1 MATISNTITMQD
13 KMTPVLRSIIKA
25 LQSTVDAMAAVD
37 HVSNSAFRKAQKD
50 VQAASEALDKFNNN
64 LDEISPK
71 VDNVGSGFSKW
82 KAGIVVA
89 NQALELTKKVV
100 RAIPNQLTEISN
112 MTDQQSRLRAMLD
125 EGESVYDI
133 QQLITRSAM
142 DTRSA
147 YKDTLES
154 AVQMKAAMSE
164 YGMSTQAAVR
174 ISELMNK
181 SLTLGGTK
189 GAAAQSVMYNLQ
201 QSLAT
206 GRLRWEDWKIVA
218 SNSIYLAD
226 VVAKYVGVTRAQL
239 NQMVRD
245 GEISA
250 IDFTNALLEAG
261 ARIDEEFE
269 MMPDTFADWVNNIK
283 TFATGKFLE
292 EGGLHEKILKMLAS
306 DQFLAMV
313 EGIKNAIVSL
323 LDFLEVVLDYV
334 LMISEWIGNN
344 WGIIEPIIWGIV
356 AAFAAY
362 EIIMAAYEII
372 MIASAI
378 ATWIATGAAQ
388 AFFVT
393 LLTNPLTWIIL
404 LIGLV
409 VAAIYKWVQSVG
421 GLQNAWEIAKAAMVV
436 ALMALKIAFFTSI
449 YFIMDLVDKLVLA
462 WKSAGV
468 AIANFLGTMKV
479 NVLNILQDMINGAI
493 DLINEFIGVLN
504 KIPGVSID
512 TINHVSFA
520 TEAAAAEEAARQSR
534 EADLAAY
541 RSEME
546 AKAAERD
553 SKLDAMKNELT
564 EATKNLSNLYK
575 ASKNE
580 AAKKA
585 EEDTPFAEA
594 SANDLAYKEMMEAA
608 GNPTIKGGKLDK
620 IKDDISITDED
631 IKLLKDVA
639 AVEFVN
645 KYTTLRPEMTVTF
658 GDVRETADVNK
669 ILSVIED
676 MIEEA
681 YASSLVG
688 EGA

>member
-1 MATISNTITMQD
+1 MATVSNTIAMRD
-13 KMTPVLRSIIKA
+13 KMTPVLRTIIKSM
-25 LQSTVDAMAAVD
+25 QTTVDVMAGID
-37 HVSNSAFRKAQKD
+37 KVSNSAFRRAQSD
-50 VQAASEALDKFNNN
+50 VRAASEALNQFNNN
-64 LDEISPK
+64 LDEIPPR
-71 VDNVGSGFSKW
+71 VDNVGSKFSKW
-82 KAGIVVA
+82 KMGIIAA
-89 NQALELTKKVV
+89 NQALELSKKMVG
-100 RAIPNQLTEISN
+100 AIANQLTDISD

-125 EGESVYDI
+125 EGESVYDM

-147 YKDTLES
+147 YEDILES

-164 YGMSTQAAVR
+164 YGMSTQATVR
-174 ISELMNK
+174 MSELMSK
-181 SLTLGGTK
+181 ALTLGGTK

-201 QSLAT
+201 QSLAA
-206 GRLRWEDWKIVA
+206 GRLRWEDWKIVT
-218 SNSIYLAD
+218 SNSVYLAD
-226 VVAKYVGVTRAQL
+226 VVAKSVGVTRAQL
-239 NQMVRD
+239 NQMVQD

-250 IDFTNALLEAG
+250 VDFTNALLEAG

-292 EGGLHEKILKMLAS
+292 EGGLHDKILEMLAS

-323 LDFLEVVLDYV
+323 LDFLGVVLDYV

-344 WGIIEPIIWGIV
+344 WGIIAPIIWGIV
-356 AAFAAY
+356 AAFV
-362 EIIMAAYEII
+362 AYEII
-372 MIASAI
+372 MIASAV
-378 ATWIATGAAQ
+378 ATWIANGAAQ

-393 LLTNPLTWIIL
+393 LLTNPLTWIVL

-421 GLQNAWEIAKAAMVV
+421 GLQNAWEIAKAAIVV
-436 ALMALKIAFFTSI
+436 ALQALKIAFFTSI

-479 NVLNILQDMINGAI
+479 NVLSILQGMINGAI
-493 DLINEFIGVLN
+493 DLINDFIRVLN

-512 TINHVSFA
+512 AISHVTFA
-520 TEAAAAEEAARQSR
+520 TEAAATEEAARQSR
-534 EADLAAY
+534 ESELSAY
-541 RSEME
+541 KNEME

-553 SKLDAMKNELT
+553 SKLEAMKNELAD
-564 EATKNLSNLYK
+564 ATKNLSNLY
-575 ASKNE
+575 AVSKNE
-580 AAKKA
+580 ATKKA
-585 EEDTPFAEA
+585 EDETSFPEA
-594 SANDLAYKEMMEAA
+594 SANDLAYKDMINAI
-608 GNPTIKGGKLDK
+608 GNPTIKGGNLDSVGK

-639 AVEFVN
+639 ATEFVN
-645 KYTTLRPEMTVTF
+645 KYTTLRPEMTVQF

-669 ILSVIED
+669 ILGVIED
-676 MIEEA
+676 MVEEA
-681 YASSLVG
+681 YASVLVG

>member
-1 MATISNTITMQD
+1 MATVSNTVTMQD
-13 KMTPVLRSIIKA
+13 RMTPVLRTIIKS
-25 LQSTVDAMAAVD
+25 LQSTVDAMAGVD
-37 HVSNSAFRKAQKD
+37 RVSNTSFRRAQKD
-50 VQAASEALDKFNNN
+50 VQAASEALDQFNNN
-64 LDEISPK
+64 LDEIPPR
-71 VDNVGSGFSKW
+71 VDNAGSRFGKW
-82 KAGIVVA
+82 KAGIVAA
-89 NQALELTKKVV
+89 NQALELGKKVV
-100 RAIPNQLTEISN
+100 GAIANQLTEISD

-125 EGESVYDI
+125 EGESIYDM

-147 YKDTLES
+147 YEDTLES

-174 ISELMNK
+174 MSELMNK
-181 SLTLGGTK
+181 ALTLGGTK

-206 GRLRWEDWKIVA
+206 GQLRWEDWKIVA
-218 SNSIYLAD
+218 SNSVYLAD
-226 VVAKYVGVTRAQL
+226 VVAKSVGVTRAQL
-239 NQMVRD
+239 NQMVQD

-250 IDFTNALLEAG
+250 ADFTNALLEAG

-269 MMPDTFADWVNNIK
+269 MMPDTFADWINNIK
-283 TFATGKFLE
+283 TFAAGKFLE
-292 EGGLHEKILKMLAS
+292 EGGLHEKILEMIAS

-323 LDFLEVVLDYV
+323 LDFLGVVFDYV

-344 WGIIEPIIWGIV
+344 WDIIAPIVWGIV
-356 AAFAAY
+356 AAF
-362 EIIMAAYEII
+362 AAYEII

-378 ATWIATGAAQ
+378 ATWIANGAAQ

-421 GLQNAWEIAKAAMVV
+421 GLQNAWEIAKAAMVI
-436 ALMALKIAFFTSI
+436 ALMTLKIAFFTSI

-479 NVLNILQDMINGAI
+479 NVLSILQGMINGAI
-493 DLINEFIGVLN
+493 DLINKFIGVLN

-512 TINHVSFA
+512 AVNHVSFA
-520 TEAAAAEEAARQSR
+520 AEAAATEEAARQSR
-534 EADLAAY
+534 ESDLSAY
-541 RSEME
+541 KSEME
-546 AKAAERD
+546 ARAAERD
-553 SKLDAMKNELT
+553 SKLSGMKSELA
-564 EATKNLSNLYK
+564 EATQQLSNLYTN
-575 ASKNE
+575 SKNE
-580 AAKKA
+580 AASKA
-585 EEDTPFAEA
+585 EDTTAEFDP
-594 SANDLAYKEMMEAA
+594 SINDSAYKEMMNAA
-608 GNPTIKGGKLDK
+608 ANPTMDGGKLDSVGK
-620 IKDDISITDED
+620 IKDDVSITDED

-639 AVEFVN
+639 ATEFIN
-645 KYTTLRPEMTVTF
+645 KFTTLRPEMQVTF

-669 ILSVIED
+669 ILEVIED
-676 MIEEA
+676 MVEDA
-681 YASSLVG
+681 YASVLVG
-688 EGA
+688 EGV

>member
-1 MATISNTITMQD
+1 MATVSNTVTMQD
-13 KMTPVLRSIIKA
+13 RMTPVLRTIIKS
-25 LQSTVDAMAAVD
+25 LQSTVDAMAGMD
-37 HVSNSAFRKAQKD
+37 GVSNKAFDGVKRN
-50 VQAASEALDKFNNN
+50 VQAASEALDQFNNN
-64 LDEISPK
+64 LDEIPPR
-71 VDNVGSGFSKW
+71 VDNVGLRFGKW
-82 KAGIVVA
+82 KAGIVAA
-89 NQALELTKKVV
+89 NQALELGKKEVG
-100 RAIPNQLTEISN
+100 AIANQLTEISD

-125 EGESVYDI
+125 EGESIYDM

-174 ISELMNK
+174 MSELMNK
-181 SLTLGGTK
+181 ALTLGGTK
-189 GAAAQSVMYNLQ
+189 GAAAQSIMYNLQ

-218 SNSIYLAD
+218 SNSVYLAD
-226 VVAKYVGVTRAQL
+226 VVAKNVGVTRAQL
-239 NQMVRD
+239 NQMVQD

-250 IDFTNALLEAG
+250 ADFTNALLEAG
-261 ARIDEEFE
+261 AKIDEEFE

-292 EGGLHEKILKMLAS
+292 EGGLHEKILEMLAS

-323 LDFLEVVLDYV
+323 LDFLGVVLDYV

-344 WGIIEPIIWGIV
+344 WGIIAPIIWGIV

-362 EIIMAAYEII
+362 EIIM
-372 MIASAI
+372 IASAV
-378 ATWIATGAAQ
+378 ATWIANGAAQ

-421 GLQNAWEIAKAAMVV
+421 GLQNAWEIAKAAMVI
-436 ALMALKIAFFTSI
+436 ALMTLKIAFFTSI

-479 NVLNILQDMINGAI
+479 NVLSILQSMINGAI
-493 DLINEFIGVLN
+493 DLINKFIGVLN

-512 TINHVSFA
+512 AVNHVSFA
-520 TEAAAAEEAARQSR
+520 AEAAATEEAARQSR
-534 EADLAAY
+534 ESDLSAY
-541 RSEME
+541 KSEME
-546 AKAAERD
+546 ARAAERD
-553 SKLDAMKNELT
+553 SKLSGMKSELA
-564 EATKNLSNLYK
+564 EATQQLSNLYTN
-575 ASKNE
+575 SKNE
-580 AAKKA
+580 AASKA
-585 EEDTPFAEA
+585 EDTTAEFDP
-594 SANDLAYKEMMEAA
+594 SINDSAYKEMMNAA
-608 GNPTIKGGKLDK
+608 ANPTMDGGKLDSVGK
-620 IKDDISITDED
+620 IKDDVSITDED

-639 AVEFVN
+639 ATEFIN
-645 KYTTLRPEMTVTF
+645 KFTTLRPEMQVTF

-669 ILSVIED
+669 ILEVIED
-676 MIEEA
+676 MVEDA
-681 YASSLVG
+681 YASTLVG
-688 EGA
+688 EGV

>member
-1 MATISNTITMQD
+1 MATVSNTITMQD
-13 KMTPVLRSIIKA
+13 RMTPVLRTIIKS
-25 LQSTVDAMAAVD
+25 LQSTVDAMAGVD
-37 HVSNSAFRKAQKD
+37 HVSNTSFRRAQKD
-50 VQAASEALDKFNNN
+50 VQAASEALDQFNNN
-64 LDEISPK
+64 LDEIPPR
-71 VDNVGSGFSKW
+71 VDNAGSGFSKW
-82 KAGIVVA
+82 KIGIMAA
-89 NQALELTKKVV
+89 NQALELGKKVV
-100 RAIPNQLTEISN
+100 GAIANQLTEISD
-112 MTDQQSRLRAMLD
+112 MTDQQSRLKAMLD
-125 EGESVYDI
+125 EGENVYDM

-174 ISELMNK
+174 MSELMNK

-218 SNSIYLAD
+218 SNSVYLAD
-226 VVAKYVGVTRAQL
+226 VVAKNIGVTRAQL
-239 NQMVRD
+239 NQMVQD

-250 IDFTNALLEAG
+250 TDFTNALLEAG
-261 ARIDEEFE
+261 AKIDEEFE

-292 EGGLHEKILKMLAS
+292 EGGLHDKILEMLAS

-323 LDFLEVVLDYV
+323 LDFLGVVLDYV

-362 EIIMAAYEII
+362 EIIM
-372 MIASAI
+372 IASAV
-378 ATWIATGAAQ
+378 ATWIANGAAQ

-421 GLQNAWEIAKAAMVV
+421 GLQNAWEIAKAAIVI
-436 ALMALKIAFFTSI
+436 ALIALKIAFFTSI

-479 NVLNILQDMINGAI
+479 NVLSILQGMINGAI
-493 DLINEFIGVLN
+493 DLINKFIGVLN

-512 TINHVSFA
+512 AVNHVSFA
-520 TEAAAAEEAARQSR
+520 TEAAATEEAARQSR
-534 EADLAAY
+534 ESDLSAY
-541 RSEME
+541 KSEME
-546 AKAAERD
+546 ARAAERD
-553 SKLDAMKNELT
+553 NKLWAMENEFLNAVT
-564 EATKNLSNLYK
+564 NLSDLYATSK
-575 ASKNE
+575 SEAS
-580 AAKKA
+580 KKA
-585 EEDTPFAEA
+585 EEDTSPIDA
-594 SANDLAYKEMMEAA
+594 SANDLAYKDMMNAA

-620 IKDDISITDED
+620 IRDDVSITDED

-639 AVEFVN
+639 QTEFIN
-645 KYTTLRPEMTVTF
+645 KFTTLRPEMSVSF

-676 MIEEA
+676 MVEEA

>member
-1 MATISNTITMQD
+1 MATIKNTITMQD
-13 KMTPVLRSIIKA
+13 RMTPVLRTIIKS
-25 LQSTVDAMAAVD
+25 LQSTVDAMAGVD
-37 HVSNSAFRKAQKD
+37 HVSNTSFRRAQRD
-50 VQAASEALDKFNNN
+50 VQAASEALDQFNNN
-64 LDEISPK
+64 LDEIPPR

-82 KAGIVVA
+82 KMGIIAA
-89 NQALELTKKVV
+89 NQALELGKKVV
-100 RAIPNQLTEISN
+100 GAIANQLTDISD

-125 EGESVYDI
+125 EGEGVYDM

-147 YKDTLES
+147 YEDTLES

-174 ISELMNK
+174 MSELMNK

-206 GRLRWEDWKIVA
+206 GQLRWEDWKIVA
-218 SNSIYLAD
+218 SNSVYLAD
-226 VVAKYVGVTRAQL
+226 VVAKNVGVTRAQL
-239 NQMVRD
+239 NQMVQD

-250 IDFTNALLEAG
+250 ADFTNALLEAG

-292 EGGLHEKILKMLAS
+292 DGGLHEKILEMLAS

-323 LDFLEVVLDYV
+323 LDFLGVVLDYV

-344 WGIIEPIIWGIV
+344 WGIIAPIIWGIV

-362 EIIMAAYEII
+362 EIIM
-372 MIASAI
+372 IASAI
-378 ATWIATGAAQ
+378 ATWIANGAAQ

-409 VAAIYKWVQSVG
+409 VAAVYKWVQSVG
-421 GLQNAWEIAKAAMVV
+421 GLQNAWEIAKAAIVI
-436 ALMALKIAFFTSI
+436 ALIALKIAFFTSI
-449 YFIMDLVDKLVLA
+449 YFIMDLVDKLVMA

-479 NVLNILQDMINGAI
+479 NVLSILQGMINGAI
-493 DLINEFIGVLN
+493 DLINKFIGVLN

-512 TINHVSFA
+512 AVNHVSFA
-520 TEAAAAEEAARQSR
+520 AEAAATEEAARQSR
-534 EADLAAY
+534 ESDLSAY
-541 RSEME
+541 KSEME

-553 SKLDAMKNELT
+553 SKLGAMKNELAD
-564 EATKNLSNLYK
+564 ATKNLSNLYA
-575 ASKNE
+575 ASKSE
-580 AAKKA
+580 ANKKA
-585 EEDTPFAEA
+585 EEDIPFTEA
-594 SANDLAYKEMMEAA
+594 SANDLAYKDMMNAA

-620 IKDDISITDED
+620 VGKIKDDVSITDED

-639 AVEFVN
+639 QTEFIN
-645 KYTTLRPEMTVTF
+645 KFTTLRPEMQVSF
-658 GDVRETADVNK
+658 GDVKETADV
-669 ILSVIED
+669 
-676 MIEEA
+676 
-681 YASSLVG
+681 
-688 EGA
+688 

>member
-1 MATISNTITMQD
+1 MATIKNTITMQD
-13 KMTPVLRSIIKA
+13 RMTPVLRTIIKS
-25 LQSTVDAMAAVD
+25 LQSTVDAMAGVD
-37 HVSNSAFRKAQKD
+37 HVSNTSFRRAQRD
-50 VQAASEALDKFNNN
+50 VQAASEALDQFNNN
-64 LDEISPK
+64 LDEIPPR
-71 VDNVGSGFSKW
+71 VDNAGSGFSKW
-82 KAGIVVA
+82 KMGIIAA
-89 NQALELTKKVV
+89 NQALELGKKVV
-100 RAIPNQLTEISN
+100 GAIANQLTDISD

-125 EGESVYDI
+125 EGEGVYDM

-147 YKDTLES
+147 YEDTLES

-174 ISELMNK
+174 MSELMNK

-206 GRLRWEDWKIVA
+206 GQLRWEDWKIVA
-218 SNSIYLAD
+218 SNSVYLAD
-226 VVAKYVGVTRAQL
+226 VVAKNVGVTRAQL
-239 NQMVRD
+239 NQMVQD

-250 IDFTNALLEAG
+250 ADFTNALLEAG

-292 EGGLHEKILKMLAS
+292 EGGLHEKILEMLAS

-323 LDFLEVVLDYV
+323 LDFLGVVLDYV

-344 WGIIEPIIWGIV
+344 WGIIAPIIWGIV

-362 EIIMAAYEII
+362 EIIM
-372 MIASAI
+372 IASAV
-378 ATWIATGAAQ
+378 ATWIANGAAQ

-409 VAAIYKWVQSVG
+409 VAAVYKWVQSVG
-421 GLQNAWEIAKAAMVV
+421 GLQNAWEIAKAAIVI
-436 ALMALKIAFFTSI
+436 ALIALKIAFFTSI
-449 YFIMDLVDKLVLA
+449 YFIMDLVDKLVMA

-479 NVLNILQDMINGAI
+479 NVLSILQGMINGAI
-493 DLINEFIGVLN
+493 DLINKFIGVLN

-512 TINHVSFA
+512 AVNHVSFA
-520 TEAAAAEEAARQSR
+520 AEAAATEEAARQSR
-534 EADLAAY
+534 ESDLSAY
-541 RSEME
+541 KSEME

-553 SKLDAMKNELT
+553 SKLGAMKNELAD
-564 EATKNLSNLYK
+564 ATKNLSNLYA
-575 ASKNE
+575 ASKSE
-580 AAKKA
+580 ANKKA
-585 EEDTPFAEA
+585 EEDIPFTEA
-594 SANDLAYKEMMEAA
+594 SANDLAYKDMMNAA

-620 IKDDISITDED
+620 VGKIKDDVSITDED

-639 AVEFVN
+639 QTEFIN
-645 KYTTLRPEMTVTF
+645 KFTTLRPEMQVSF
-658 GDVRETADVNK
+658 GDVKETADVAK
-669 ILSVIED
+669 ILEALEEMV
-676 MIEEA
+676 EEA
-681 YASSLVG
+681 YASVLVG

>member
-1 MATISNTITMQD
+1 MATVSNTVTMQD
-13 KMTPVLRSIIKA
+13 RMTPVLRTIIKS
-25 LQSTVDAMAAVD
+25 LQSTVDAMAGVD
-37 HVSNSAFRKAQKD
+37 RVSNTSFRRAQKD
-50 VQAASEALDKFNNN
+50 VQAASEALDQFNNN
-64 LDEISPK
+64 LDEIPPR
-71 VDNVGSGFSKW
+71 VDNVGLGFGKW
-82 KAGIVVA
+82 KAGIVAA
-89 NQALELTKKVV
+89 NQALELGKKEVG
-100 RAIPNQLTEISN
+100 AIANQLTEISD

-125 EGESVYDI
+125 EGESIYDM

-174 ISELMNK
+174 MSELMNK
-181 SLTLGGTK
+181 ALTLGGTK
-189 GAAAQSVMYNLQ
+189 GAAAQSIMYNLQ

-218 SNSIYLAD
+218 SNSVYLAD
-226 VVAKYVGVTRAQL
+226 VVAKNVGVTRAQL
-239 NQMVRD
+239 NQMVQD

-250 IDFTNALLEAG
+250 ADFTNALLEAG
-261 ARIDEEFE
+261 AKIDEEFE

-292 EGGLHEKILKMLAS
+292 EGGLHEKILEMLAS

-323 LDFLEVVLDYV
+323 LDFLGVVLDYV

-344 WGIIEPIIWGIV
+344 WGIIAPIIWGIV

-362 EIIMAAYEII
+362 EIIM
-372 MIASAI
+372 IASAV
-378 ATWIATGAAQ
+378 ATWIANGAAQ

-421 GLQNAWEIAKAAMVV
+421 GLQNAWEIAKAAMVI
-436 ALMALKIAFFTSI
+436 ALMTLKIAFFTSI

-479 NVLNILQDMINGAI
+479 NVLSILQSMINGAI
-493 DLINEFIGVLN
+493 DLINKFIGVLN

-512 TINHVSFA
+512 AVNHVSFA
-520 TEAAAAEEAARQSR
+520 AEAAATEEAARQSR
-534 EADLAAY
+534 ESDLSAY
-541 RSEME
+541 KSEME
-546 AKAAERD
+546 ARAAERD
-553 SKLDAMKNELT
+553 SKLSGMKSELA
-564 EATKNLSNLYK
+564 EATQQLSNLYTN
-575 ASKNE
+575 SKNE
-580 AAKKA
+580 AASKA
-585 EEDTPFAEA
+585 EDTTAEFDP
-594 SANDLAYKEMMEAA
+594 SINDSAYKEMMNAA
-608 GNPTIKGGKLDK
+608 ANPTMDGGKLDSVGK
-620 IKDDISITDED
+620 IKDDVSITDED

-639 AVEFVN
+639 ATEFIN
-645 KYTTLRPEMTVTF
+645 KFTTLRPEMQVTF

-669 ILSVIED
+669 ILEVIED
-676 MIEEA
+676 MVEDA
-681 YASSLVG
+681 YASTLVG
-688 EGA
+688 EGV

>member
-1 MATISNTITMQD
+1 MATVSNTITMQD
-13 KMTPVLRSIIKA
+13 RMTPVLRTIIKA
-25 LQSTVDAMAAVD
+25 LQSTVDAMAGVD
-37 HVSNSAFRKAQKD
+37 HVSNSAFRRAQKD
-50 VQAASEALDKFNNN
+50 VQAASEALDQFNNN
-64 LDEISPK
+64 LNEIPSR

-82 KAGIVVA
+82 KMGIIAA
-89 NQALELTKKVV
+89 NQALELGKKVV
-100 RAIPNQLTEISN
+100 GTISHQLTEISN

-125 EGESVYDI
+125 EGENVYDI

-174 ISELMNK
+174 MSELMNK

-201 QSLAT
+201 QSLAA
-206 GRLRWEDWKIVA
+206 GHLRWEDWKIVA

-239 NQMVRD
+239 NQMVQD

-292 EGGLHEKILKMLAS
+292 EGGLHDKILEMLAS

-323 LDFLEVVLDYV
+323 LDFLGVVLDYV

-344 WGIIEPIIWGIV
+344 WSIIEPIIWGIV

-362 EIIMAAYEII
+362 EIIM
-372 MIASAI
+372 IASAV
-378 ATWIATGAAQ
+378 ATWIATGAAK
-388 AFFVT
+388 AFFTT

-409 VAAIYKWVQSVG
+409 VAAVYKWVQSVG
-421 GLQNAWEIAKAAMVV
+421 GLQNAWEIAKAAMVI

-479 NVLNILQDMINGAI
+479 NVLSILQGMINGAI

-512 TINHVSFA
+512 AINHVSFA
-520 TEAAAAEEAARQSR
+520 TEAAATEEAARQSR
-534 EADLAAY
+534 ESDLSAY
-541 RSEME
+541 KSEME

-553 SKLDAMKNELT
+553 SKIRAMENELVDAVT
-564 EATKNLSNLYK
+564 NLSDLYA
-575 ASKNE
+575 ASKS
-580 AAKKA
+580 
-585 EEDTPFAEA
+585 EA
-594 SANDLAYKEMMEAA
+594 SKNDLAYKDMMNAA
-608 GNPTIKGGKLDK
+608 GNPTINGGNLDSVGK

-639 AVEFVN
+639 ATEFVN
-645 KYTTLRPEMTVTF
+645 KYITLRPEMSVQF
-658 GDVRETADVNK
+658 GDVRETADVGK
-669 ILSVIED
+669 ILEVIED
-676 MIEEA
+676 MVEDA
-681 YASSLVG
+681 YASVLVR

>member
-1 MATISNTITMQD
+1 MATVSNTITMQD
-13 KMTPVLRSIIKA
+13 RMTPVLRTIIKS
-25 LQSTVDAMAAVD
+25 LQSTVDAMAGVD
-37 HVSNSAFRKAQKD
+37 HVSNTSFRRAQKD
-50 VQAASEALDKFNNN
+50 VQAASEALDQFNSN
-64 LDEISPK
+64 LDEIPPR
-71 VDNVGSGFSKW
+71 VDNAGSGFGKW
-82 KAGIVVA
+82 KAGIVAA
-89 NQALELTKKVV
+89 NQALELGKKVV
-100 RAIPNQLTEISN
+100 GAIANQLTKISD
-112 MTDQQSRLRAMLD
+112 MTDQQSRLKAMLD
-125 EGESVYDI
+125 EGENVYNV

-174 ISELMNK
+174 MSELMNK

-218 SNSIYLAD
+218 SNSVYLAD
-226 VVAKYVGVTRAQL
+226 VVAKNVGVTRAQL
-239 NQMVRD
+239 NQMVQD

-250 IDFTNALLEAG
+250 ADFTNALLEAG
-261 ARIDEEFE
+261 AKIDEEFE

-292 EGGLHEKILKMLAS
+292 EGGLHEKILEMLAS

-323 LDFLEVVLDYV
+323 LDFLGVVLDYV

-344 WGIIEPIIWGIV
+344 WGIIAPIIWGIV

-362 EIIMAAYEII
+362 EIIM
-372 MIASAI
+372 IASAV
-378 ATWIATGAAQ
+378 ATWIANGAAQ

-421 GLQNAWEIAKAAMVV
+421 GLQNAWEIAKAAMVI
-436 ALMALKIAFFTSI
+436 ALMTLKIAFFTSI

-479 NVLNILQDMINGAI
+479 NVLSILQGMINGAI
-493 DLINEFIGVLN
+493 DLINKFIGVLN

-512 TINHVSFA
+512 AVNHVSFA
-520 TEAAAAEEAARQSR
+520 AEAAATEEAARQSR
-534 EADLAAY
+534 ESDLAAY

-553 SKLDAMKNELT
+553 SKIWAMENELLDAVT
-564 EATKNLSNLYK
+564 NLSDLYATSK
-575 ASKNE
+575 SEAS
-580 AAKKA
+580 KKA
-585 EEDTPFAEA
+585 EEDTSPINA
-594 SANDLAYKEMMEAA
+594 SANDLAYKDMINAA

-620 IKDDISITDED
+620 IRDDISITDED

-639 AVEFVN
+639 QTEFIN
-645 KYTTLRPEMTVTF
+645 KFTTLRPEMQVSF
-658 GDVRETADVNK
+658 GDVKETADVNK
-669 ILSVIED
+669 ILEALEEMV
-676 MIEEA
+676 EEA
-681 YASSLVG
+681 YASVLVG

>member
-1 MATISNTITMQD
+1 MATVSNTITMQD
-13 KMTPVLRSIIKA
+13 RMTPVLRTIIKS
-25 LQSTVDAMAAVD
+25 LQSTVDAMAGVD
-37 HVSNSAFRKAQKD
+37 HVSNTAFRKAQRD
-50 VQAASEALDKFNNN
+50 VQAASEALDQFNNN
-64 LDEISPK
+64 LDEIPPR

-82 KAGIVVA
+82 KMGIIAA
-89 NQALELTKKVV
+89 NQALELSKKMVG
-100 RAIPNQLTEISN
+100 AIANQLTDISN

-125 EGESVYDI
+125 EGEDVYDI

-142 DTRSA
+142 NTRSA
-147 YKDTLES
+147 YEDTLES

-164 YGMSTQAAVR
+164 YGMSTEAAVR

-206 GRLRWEDWKIVA
+206 GQLRWEDWKIVA
-218 SNSIYLAD
+218 SNSVYLAD
-226 VVAKYVGVTRAQL
+226 VVAKSVGVTRAEL
-239 NQMVRD
+239 NQMVKD
-245 GEISA
+245 GQISA
-250 IDFTNALLEAG
+250 ADFTNALLEAG

-292 EGGLHEKILKMLAS
+292 EGGLHDKILEMLAS

-313 EGIKNAIVSL
+313 DGIKNAIASL
-323 LDFLEVVLDYV
+323 FDFLVVVLDYV
-334 LMISEWIGNN
+334 LMISEFIGNN
-344 WGIIEPIIWGIV
+344 WDIIAPIVWGIV
-356 AAFAAY
+356 AAF
-362 EIIMAAYEII
+362 AAYEII

-378 ATWIATGAAQ
+378 ATWIANGAAK

-421 GLQNAWEIAKAAMVV
+421 GLRNAWEIATATIVI
-436 ALMALKIAFFTSI
+436 ALIALKIAFFTSI
-449 YFIMDLVDKLVLA
+449 YFILDLVDKLVLA

-479 NVLNILQDMINGAI
+479 NVLSILQGMINGAI
-493 DLINEFIGVLN
+493 GLINKFIGVLN

-512 TINHVSFA
+512 AVNQVSFA
-520 TEAAAAEEAARQSR
+520 AEAAATEEAARQSR
-534 EADLAAY
+534 EADLSAY
-541 RSEME
+541 KSEME

-553 SKLDAMKNELT
+553 SKLGAMKNELAD
-564 EATKNLSNLYK
+564 ATKNLSNLYA
-575 ASKNE
+575 ASKSE
-580 AAKKA
+580 ANKKA
-585 EEDTPFAEA
+585 EEDIPFIEA
-594 SANDLAYKEMMEAA
+594 SANDLAYKQMMNAA
-608 GNPTIKGGKLDK
+608 GNPTINGGNLDSVGK
-620 IKDDISITDED
+620 IKDDISITGED

-639 AVEFVN
+639 ATEFVN
-645 KYTTLRPEMTVTF
+645 KYTTLRPEMTVQF
-658 GDVRETADVNK
+658 GDVRETADVGK
-669 ILSVIED
+669 ILEVIED
-676 MIEEA
+676 MVEEA
-681 YASSLVG
+681 YASVLVG

>member
-1 MATISNTITMQD
+1 MATVSNTITMQD
-13 KMTPVLRSIIKA
+13 RMTPVLRTIIKS
-25 LQSTVDAMAAVD
+25 LQSTVDAMAGVD
-37 HVSNSAFRKAQKD
+37 HVSNTAFRRAQSD
-50 VQAASEALDKFNNN
+50 VRAASEALDQFNNN
-64 LDEISPK
+64 LDEIPPR
-71 VDNVGSGFSKW
+71 VDNVSSGFSKW
-82 KAGIVVA
+82 KMGIIAA
-89 NQALELTKKVV
+89 NQALELGKKVV
-100 RAIPNQLTEISN
+100 GAIANQLTDISD

-125 EGESVYDI
+125 EGESVYDM

-147 YKDTLES
+147 YEDTLES

-174 ISELMNK
+174 MSELMNK

-206 GRLRWEDWKIVA
+206 GQLRWEDWKIVA
-218 SNSIYLAD
+218 SNSVYLAD
-226 VVAKYVGVTRAQL
+226 VVAKNVGVTRAQL
-239 NQMVRD
+239 NQMVQD

-250 IDFTNALLEAG
+250 ADFTNALLEAG

-292 EGGLHEKILKMLAS
+292 EGGLHEKILEMLAS

-323 LDFLEVVLDYV
+323 LDFLGVVLDYV

-344 WGIIEPIIWGIV
+344 WGIIAPIIWGIV

-362 EIIMAAYEII
+362 EIIM
-372 MIASAI
+372 IASAV
-378 ATWIATGAAQ
+378 ATWIANGAAQ

-409 VAAIYKWVQSVG
+409 VAAVYKWVQSVG
-421 GLQNAWEIAKAAMVV
+421 GLQNAWEITKAAIVI
-436 ALMALKIAFFTSI
+436 ALIALKIAFFTSI
-449 YFIMDLVDKLVLA
+449 YFIMDLVDKLVMA

-479 NVLNILQDMINGAI
+479 NVLSILQGMINGAI
-493 DLINEFIGVLN
+493 DLINKFIGVLN

-512 TINHVSFA
+512 AVNHVSFA
-520 TEAAAAEEAARQSR
+520 AEAAATEEAARQSR
-534 EADLAAY
+534 ESDLSAY
-541 RSEME
+541 KSEME

-553 SKLDAMKNELT
+553 SKLGAMKNELAD
-564 EATKNLSNLYK
+564 ATKNLSNLYA
-575 ASKNE
+575 ASKSE
-580 AAKKA
+580 ANKKA
-585 EEDTPFAEA
+585 EEDIPFTEA
-594 SANDLAYKEMMEAA
+594 SANDLAYKDMMNAA

-620 IKDDISITDED
+620 VGKIKDDVSITDED

-639 AVEFVN
+639 QTEFIN
-645 KYTTLRPEMTVTF
+645 KFTTLRPEMQVSF
-658 GDVRETADVNK
+658 GDVKETADVAK
-669 ILSVIED
+669 ILEALEEMV
-676 MIEEA
+676 EEA
-681 YASSLVG
+681 YASVLVG